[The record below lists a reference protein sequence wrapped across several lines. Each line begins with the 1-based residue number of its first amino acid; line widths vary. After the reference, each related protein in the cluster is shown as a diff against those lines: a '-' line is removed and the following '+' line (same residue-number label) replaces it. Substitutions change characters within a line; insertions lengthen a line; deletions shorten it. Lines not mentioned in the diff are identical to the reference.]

1 MRPDSPCRRSPGLT
15 AICAAALLGGCALF
29 GKGKP
34 LELRYFELQAGS
46 ARTLAHTGGAPSQ
59 QPATSAQ
66 HLRLGTISAA
76 RHLDRRFV
84 ERTSAQEIRYHDE
97 WRWTDQPEIFLRRA
111 LSRELFERAGVT
123 RVLSGVA
130 PTLEVELTA
139 LEERSKGDRKR
150 AVAAALAVLHDDR
163 AQLWQRNLEVS
174 VEVGGGDP
182 AAALADALGRALGEL
197 CAQLAGE
204 TLAVLP
210 TAVSE

>member
-1 MRPDSPCRRSPGLT
+1 MRPDSSRGRRPGLT
-15 AICAAALLGGCALF
+15 AICAATLLGGCALL

-34 LELRYFELQAGS
+34 LELRYFELSAES
-46 ARTLAHTGGAPSQ
+46 ARTPAHTGNAPSQ

-66 HLRLGTISAA
+66 RLRLGTISAA

-84 ERTSAQEIRYHDE
+84 ERTSAQEFRYHDE
-97 WRWTDQPEIFLRRA
+97 WRWTDQPEVFLRRA

-139 LEERSKGDRKR
+139 LEERSKGERTR

-163 AQLWQRNLEVS
+163 AQLWQRSLEVS
-174 VEVGGGDP
+174 VEVGEGEP
-182 AAALADALGRALGEL
+182 ASALADAMGRALGEL
-197 CAQLAGE
+197 CARLAAE
-204 TLAVLP
+204 TLAMLP
-210 TAVSE
+210 AAVSE